1 MKRGRRHK
9 AFCRLLILR
18 GSTAHFLYHRWGK
31 KGAGME
37 EQWCQELP
45 FSDIYRHLPA
55 VLPAISASLG
65 APCPT
70 ALYKNPE
77 ECRERL
83 DLPYCSSCLFIFV
96 DGLGY
101 FNLTENLSYAPFLRS
116 IKSFFHPSPFFSCF
130 PTTTAAAISSMG
142 TGTCPGLT
150 SIFGYTQIN
159 PFTGRISQMISFRD
173 APDPKEVQ
181 KEPTLFSLLGR
192 RGKKVATVGEKKF
205 DSSPL
210 TLAALDGSQYFV
222 EKNPMAAAK
231 MAGSLT
237 FDFDLTYFYIPSVD
251 KAGHKFG
258 CQSEE
263 WKAALEEADLEIKS
277 AFEAAKKGTL
287 LVVCAD
293 HGMVERRKSFNF
305 SALPKKLMDGVKL
318 VAGEQRDV
326 MLYLEDGQDP
336 RLKAEEWEKYFG
348 GWAMTF
354 DKRQAI
360 ERGVFGP
367 LSAESGAYLGDV
379 IVCFRGEALLDGMG
393 GKDIE
398 MPGVHGS
405 WTQAEARI
413 PLIAV
418 VK

>member
-1 MKRGRRHK
+1 MDEK
-9 AFCRLLILR
+9 
-18 GSTAHFLYHRWGK
+18 
-31 KGAGME
+31 
-37 EQWCQELP
+37 WCEELP

-70 ALYKNPE
+70 ALYKSPE

-83 DLPYCSSCLFIFV
+83 DLPRAASCLFVFV

-101 FNLTENLSYAPFLRS
+101 FNLLKNLGHAPFLRS
-116 IKSFFHPSPFFSCF
+116 KRSFFRSSPFFSCF
-130 PTTTAAAISSMG
+130 PTTTAAAICSMG

-150 SIFGYTQIN
+150 SVFGYTQIN
-159 PFTGRISQMISFRD
+159 PFTGRLSQMISFRN
-173 APDPKEVQ
+173 APNPKEVQ
-181 KEPTLFSLLGR
+181 KEPTLFSLLTSK
-192 RGKKVATVGEKKF
+192 GKKVATVGEKKF

-222 EKNPMAAAK
+222 EKDPMASAK
-231 MAGSLT
+231 TAGTLT
-237 FDFDLTYFYIPSVD
+237 FDFDLTYFYISSVD

-258 CQSEE
+258 CESGE
-263 WKAALEEADLEIKS
+263 WKAALEEADMEIRE

-287 LVVCAD
+287 LVICAD
-293 HGMVERRKSFNF
+293 HGMVERKKVFDF
-305 SALPKKLMDGVKL
+305 SSLPKSLTRGVKL

-326 MLYLEDGQDP
+326 MLYLEEGEDA
-336 RLKAEEWEKYFG
+336 REKALEWENYFK
-348 GWAMTF
+348 GWAMAF
-354 DKRQAI
+354 DKQEAI

-367 LSAESGAYLGDV
+367 LSAESGSYLGDV
-379 IVCFRGEALLDGMG
+379 IVCFRGEALLDGVG
-393 GKDIE
+393 GKEIE

-405 WTQAEARI
+405 WTEAEARI

-418 VK
+418 LK